1 MKKYA
6 FPVLFILALFLI
18 SSVSA
23 SELSDDNLT
32 EIDEDME
39 STFHNTTF
47 ADLSQKINDT
57 PENQTLTLTDDYQ
70 YDGGDIHGIVI
81 SKSIT
86 IDGAGHTIDANHS
99 SRIFNVT
106 ADNVVLKNINF
117 VNGNALGKYFNSEVG
132 GGAIHWTGANG
143 QVFNCSFTNNTGSGI
158 EDDPFDKEDET
169 VVGEDGQILHVVRT
183 RPMGARIN
191 EGGAITW
198 RGENGTVSNC
208 TFRNNH
214 VGYPDGGGAICWRGN
229 NGKITDSVFL
239 NNGAWVGCAVEWRG
253 ENGLILSSK
262 FFNRGLTDNG
272 IFWSGNNGTVRN
284 SILISPDGRNVINMY
299 NQDLS
304 ADFNYW
310 GDDISNPNQYAKPDN
325 VNYWYVSTDTNVS
338 FDRLEINSSF
348 VLVNSIPEASPK
360 ILSNDLTIYYGLN
373 MFRIQVFDRN
383 GNPAGYADITFYI
396 NNHEYHRITD
406 GNGYASLD
414 FKLKPGSYDI
424 FSQYGGVIVKNK
436 IKVKTTL
443 ITKNIYKKVKKSAKF
458 KIKVLN
464 SKGKAFKKQNV
475 KIRFKGKTYKLKTN
489 KNGIAIFKV
498 PKNLKAGKYTIK
510 TNCNGITNSNRIIV
524 KK

>member
-18 SSVSA
+18 SGVSA
-23 SELSDDNLT
+23 LDLSDDNQT
-32 EIDEDME
+32 VMDEHNE
-39 STFHNTTF
+39 SAFLNTAF
-47 ADLSQKINDT
+47 EDLSQKINDT

-70 YDGGDIHGIVI
+70 YGGGDVHGIVI

-143 QVFNCSFTNNTGSGI
+143 HVFNCSFINNTGSGI
-158 EDDPFDKEDET
+158 EDDPFDKEET
-169 VVGEDGQILHVVRT
+169 VVTEDGRILHVVRF

-198 RGENGTVSNC
+198 RGESGTVSNC
-208 TFRNNH
+208 IFRNNH

-239 NNGAWVGCAVEWRG
+239 DNGAWVGCVVEWRG

-262 FFNRGLTDNG
+262 FFNRGLCDNG

-284 SILISPDGRNVINMY
+284 SILISPDGRDVINRY
-299 NQDLS
+299 NQDLI

-310 GDDISNPNQYAKPDN
+310 GDDMSNPNQFAKPDT
-325 VNYWYVSTDTNVS
+325 VNYWYVSKDTNVS

-360 ILSNDLTIYYGLN
+360 ILSNDLTIYYGSN
-373 MFRIQVFDRN
+373 MFKIQVFDRK
-383 GNPAGYADITFYI
+383 GNPAGYEDIVFYI

-406 GNGYASLD
+406 GEGYASLD

-424 FSQYGGVIVKNK
+424 FSQYDGVIVKNK
-436 IKVKTTL
+436 ITIKTVL
-443 ITKNIYKKVKKSAKF
+443 ITKNIYKKVKKSARF

-464 SKGKAFKKQNV
+464 SKGKAFKNQSV
-475 KIRFKGKTYKLKTN
+475 KIRFKEKTYKLKTN
-489 KNGIAIFKV
+489 QKGMAIFKL

-510 TNCNGITNSNRIIV
+510 TNCNGLTNSNRIIV